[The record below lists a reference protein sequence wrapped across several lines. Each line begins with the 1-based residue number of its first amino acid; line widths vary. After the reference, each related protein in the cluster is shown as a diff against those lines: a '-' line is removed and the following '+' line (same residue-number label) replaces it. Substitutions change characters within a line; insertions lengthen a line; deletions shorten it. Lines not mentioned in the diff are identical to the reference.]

1 MARKKSL
8 DDNILTDS
16 TYLILISLVEPL
28 HGYAIMQKV
37 KEVSNGEIEIG
48 PASLYTILKKLQTAE
63 LIMLIE
69 QDDSRKKIYG
79 LTEKGKEILITD
91 IDRRKKM
98 VVLGDEIIEKI
109 RRR

>member
-16 TYLILISLVEPL
+16 TYLILISLAEPL

-37 KEVSNGEIEIG
+37 KEMSNGETEIG
-48 PASLYTILKKLQTAE
+48 PASLYTIIKKLQTAE

-69 QDDSRKKIYG
+69 QDDSRKKTYG
-79 LTEKGKEILITD
+79 LTQKGKEILIT
-91 IDRRKKM
+91 
-98 VVLGDEIIEKI
+98 
-109 RRR
+109 